1 MANLD
6 RVKGKL
12 LIDSGKA
19 NASAQEWYD
28 KLKFRAEGI
37 ESNIM
42 SLSGGNQQKVCLAR
56 ALTLEPDILFV
67 SEPTRGID
75 IGAKKLV
82 LEYLAKLNRE
92 TGMTV
97 IIVSS
102 ELVELRSISDRIA
115 IISDG
120 KLSGI
125 LKPDDSDAD
134 FGLAMS
140 GTRKGG
146 MEND

>member
-1 MANLD
+1 M
-6 RVKGKL
+6 
-12 LIDSGKA
+12 
-19 NASAQEWYD
+19 
-28 KLKFRAEGI
+28 
-37 ESNIM
+37 
-42 SLSGGNQQKVCLAR
+42 
-56 ALTLEPDILFV
+56 
-67 SEPTRGID
+67 
-75 IGAKKLV
+75 LV

>member
-1 MANLD
+1 M
-6 RVKGKL
+6 
-12 LIDSGKA
+12 I
-19 NASAQEWYD
+19 
-28 KLKFRAEGI
+28 
-37 ESNIM
+37 
-42 SLSGGNQQKVCLAR
+42 
-56 ALTLEPDILFV
+56 
-67 SEPTRGID
+67 SEQSVT
-75 IGAKKLV
+75 KKLDQ
-82 LEYLAKLNRE
+82 Y
-92 TGMTV
+92 
-97 IIVSS
+97 ISS